1 MKNHLQDGSFITVGI
16 IAGGDIN
23 DPASDHSCNQKVI
36 LPLVHN
42 PDGVKPEH
50 LAFSTLSQS
59 PQKHSQ
65 TSFPGVLDPGYL
77 VYVMKRPGDN
87 QVVILGVANDLHN
100 SDNRT
105 PGNIDLLGHS
115 FFKELMDKTIKINI
129 PPDIQEGEDRGAKV
143 RKIKEK
149 DKEWSHNLLK
159 GLPTHGS
166 LFSLAGFRL
175 PELKDIP
182 TAKQHFNGI
191 LTQDMLNNL
200 PGQVMSLGKMFNS
213 LFGNKS
219 MSNAA
224 LGGLP
229 PQMQNAVQSFGNLA
243 QNLEANEYGSFG
255 VSGRV
260 DANTYMN
267 NAVSLISQIT
277 TIDDL
282 VTVMN
287 RLQYDETL
295 FGQENL
301 DCLEYEIEGTFGTL
315 KQLVCANGNVVVF
328 YANTANTA
336 PVNQQNDFQ
345 NAMNSPSM
353 APGVT
358 QDSNMFGKS
367 ANTMMDMLKRIA
379 PESEKKGVELSKKV
393 NMESTAQK
401 LNEIVKKLVK
411 GGNPL
416 DPSLFQ

>member
-50 LAFSTLSQS
+50 LAFSTLAQS
-59 PQKHSQ
+59 PQKQSQ
-65 TSFPGVLDPGYL
+65 TSFPGVLDPGSL

-100 SDNRT
+100 TENRT

-115 FFKELMDKTIKINI
+115 FFKDLMKKTIKVNI
-129 PPDIQEGEDRGAKV
+129 PPDIEEGEDRGAKV

-149 DKEWSHNLLK
+149 DQEWSHDLLK
-159 GLPTHGS
+159 GLPTHGA

-175 PELKDIP
+175 PEVKDVP
-182 TAKQHFNGI
+182 TAKTHHNEI
-191 LTQDMLNNL
+191 LTEDMLKNL
-200 PGQVMSLGKMFNS
+200 PGQVMSLGKMFKG
-213 LFGNKS
+213 LFGNKG
-219 MSNAA
+219 MSGAA
-224 LGGLP
+224 MGGLS
-229 PQMQNAVQSFGNLA
+229 PQMQNAVQSFGNLS
-243 QNLEANEYGSFG
+243 QTMEDNEYGSFG

-267 NAVSLISQIT
+267 NAVSLISQVT
-277 TIDDL
+277 TVDDL

-301 DCLEYEIEGTFGTL
+301 DCLEY
-315 KQLVCANGNVVVF
+315 
-328 YANTANTA
+328 
-336 PVNQQNDFQ
+336 
-345 NAMNSPSM
+345 
-353 APGVT
+353 
-358 QDSNMFGKS
+358 
-367 ANTMMDMLKRIA
+367 
-379 PESEKKGVELSKKV
+379 
-393 NMESTAQK
+393 
-401 LNEIVKKLVK
+401 
-411 GGNPL
+411 
-416 DPSLFQ
+416 